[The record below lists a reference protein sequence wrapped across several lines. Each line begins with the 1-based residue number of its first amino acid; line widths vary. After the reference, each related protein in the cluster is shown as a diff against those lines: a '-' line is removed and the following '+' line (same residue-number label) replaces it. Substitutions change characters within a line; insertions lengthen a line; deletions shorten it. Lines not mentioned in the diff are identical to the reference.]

1 MGSRLKRALRSS
13 IPLPLRMRLAIWLN
27 RQPWFTRDY
36 LAVGLVGDLGL
47 QDPEA
52 LQVPLEAPFH
62 GLCAMVRL
70 RG

>member
-1 MGSRLKRALRSS
+1 MGSTTSDALRSS

-52 LQVPLEAPFH
+52 FH
-62 GLCAMVRL
+62 SSSGSTISWLCAMVRL